1 MRKFI
6 VNVNG
11 TSYEVEVEEMQ
22 NVPANGTQSVPK
34 AASAAPAASAPAG
47 GETVSAPMPGTIKRV
62 AVSANQ
68 QVKKGDVLFILE
80 AMKLENEI
88 MSPCSGK
95 VTSVCVSE
103 GATVN
108 PGDILCTIA

>member
-22 NVPANGTQSVPK
+22 NVPANAAQSAPK
-34 AASAAPAASAPAG
+34 ANAEAQKAAPAG
-47 GETVSAPMPGTIKRV
+47 GESVTAPMPGTIKKV

-88 MSPCSGK
+88 MSPCNGK
-95 VTSVCVSE
+95 ITSVCISE

-108 PGDILCTIA
+108 PGDVLCTIA